1 MPFDEKTMKLS
12 REIVAKARADAARE
26 SESREEK
33 LAASIAATETTSAAF
48 ACGVAN
54 GRHGGERGE
63 VTIGPRFPADL
74 AAGVALQ
81 GVAALVG
88 GGTNPE
94 PHTAALATGAL
105 AACAYRYGERL
116 GRSVREAAEARQRP
130 PSPAPALP
138 SPHPVGETFTVI
150 ELPPP
155 PRGRR

>member
-12 REIVAKARADAARE
+12 RELVAKARADAARD
-26 SESREEK
+26 SESREDK

-63 VTIGPRFPADL
+63 VTIGPKLPADL
-74 AAGVALQ
+74 AAGVVLQ

-88 GGTNPE
+88 SGSNPE

-116 GRSVREAAEARQRP
+116 GRSMREAAAARP
-130 PSPAPALP
+130 TSTPLAPAPALP
-138 SPHPVGETFTVI
+138 SPQPVGETFTVI
-150 ELPPP
+150 ELR